1 AADALLEVRA
11 GGATAWEG
19 RITGNT
25 VLSINKPELWGGEKS
40 QGGIV
45 SDFEVLFGGAD
56 QAPSD
61 YLASTFGEKQSGNR
75 GIVTTILKGGRYG
88 AFVPNPKPLAA
99 KFERIHA
106 DGMGWYPE
114 TAAIVID

>member
-1 AADALLEVRA
+1 GYHYKWAMHMAWCRAADALLEVRA

-75 GIVTTILKGGRYG
+75 GIATTILKGGRYG

-99 KFERIHA
+99 KFERIH
-106 DGMGWYPE
+106 
-114 TAAIVID
+114 